1 MARRCCSILLRYTRS
16 PRLGEMATETADTAG
31 AAPDLA
37 DVFAGYSP
45 AVADA
50 WASSF
55 MAQFPSRITR
65 LLLADA
71 HETRIAAGDV
81 FYRGAYHDQMA
92 MLALVAEGQL
102 RIYRQTETGRQATMM
117 YHYPGAVVG
126 APALLLGGTQND
138 TEQARQP
145 WLMLGVR
152 TVYGDALR
160 DTLLVRLSPAR
171 FLQLV
176 RTEASVAWPLAV
188 YLAQRAAVTQ
198 QVLTDDLFLSIRA
211 RVARHLIDLAVLR
224 DGVLTVSAGHQ
235 EIADAIGSVRE
246 VASRALGDMR
256 RAGLIARRGSQTIIT
271 DIEQLRLIGS
281 VR

>member
-1 MARRCCSILLRYTRS
+1 
-16 PRLGEMATETADTAG
+16 MATETADHAG
-31 AAPDLA
+31 GAPDLTA
-37 DVFAGYSP
+37 AFAAFSP
-45 AVADA
+45 AVAEA

-55 MAQFPSRITR
+55 MARFPSRITR
-65 LLLADA
+65 LLLAEA
-71 HETRIAAGDV
+71 RETRLKAGDV

-117 YHYPGAVVG
+117 YHFPGAVVG
-126 APALLLGGTQND
+126 APALLLGGAQND

-145 WLMLGVR
+145 WLMLGGR
-152 TVYGDALR
+152 TVYGEALR
-160 DTLLVRLSPAR
+160 DALLLRLSPPQ

-176 RTEASVAWPLAV
+176 RTEASVAWPLAT
-188 YLAQRAAVTQ
+188 YLAQRGAVASQ
-198 QVLTDDLFLSIRA
+198 MLTDDLLLSIRA
-211 RVARHLIDLAVLR
+211 RVARHLIDLAVL
-224 DGVLTVSAGHQ
+224 DQGVLTVSASHQ

-256 RAGLIARRGSQTIIT
+256 RAGLIARRANQTVIT